1 MLHDA
6 SIEIPSGLTARSPE
20 RMKNKSG
27 FASKR
32 VLLLQGPVGPFFWNL
47 AKDLRSVGATVFKFN
62 FNAGDWLFYPRKAHS
77 FRGDLT
83 QWPEVLEA
91 FIVRH
96 RIDAVLLFGD
106 CRPVHACVRSMTER
120 LGCAFGVFEEGYLR
134 PDHITFE
141 PMGVNG
147 HSHFEKR
154 LALWLKQRAHQEDV
168 PPRSHANGPATESWK
183 KVGNSF
189 WHSAMWGMLYFFA
202 AWLGQWF
209 WNNALH
215 HRSMTVR
222 DAPWWWLSYLRKFW
236 YRRTEKDIE
245 DRLLG
250 DLRKKFFLAPLQVYN
265 DAQIVVHSNYDF
277 VTDFINHVLHSFS
290 RAQALERTNGVP
302 EGGESIADDVVV
314 FKHHPMDRGHRNYA
328 NIIHLLAR
336 RHGLQG
342 KVLYIHDQHL
352 PSLLKSAK
360 GVVLVNS
367 TTGLSALGHGAP
379 VKVCGNALYDLEG
392 LTYQGKMRDFWFRAH
407 QAIPD
412 QEMLSR
418 FRKALIECTQI
429 NGSFYRR
436 LSGVSWRCGAALD
449 GQMAQRLWGGGP
461 SVDPVLWPEEAA
473 EPVLVSRP
481 ANQKDAMPS
490 MLQGVASVE

>member
-1 MLHDA
+1 MTLPQR
-6 SIEIPSGLTARSPE
+6 IPSGLTTRSPE

-62 FNAGDWLFYPRKAHS
+62 FNAGDWLFYPRGSYA
-77 FRGDLT
+77 FRGDIS
-83 QWPEVLEA
+83 QWSEVLEA
-91 FIVRH
+91 FIVEND
-96 RIDAVLLFGD
+96 IDAVVLFGD
-106 CRPVHACVRSMTER
+106 CRPVHACVRGLTER
-120 LGCAFGVFEEGYLR
+120 LGCALGVFEEGYLR
-134 PDHITFE
+134 PDHVTFE

-147 HSHFEKR
+147 HSSFEEK
-154 LALWLKQRAHQEDV
+154 LAAWLKQRARQMPPQPVHED
-168 PPRSHANGPATESWK
+168 GQATDAWK

-189 WHSAMWGMLYFFA
+189 WHAAMWGMLYFFV

-215 HRSMTVR
+215 HRRMTVR

-236 YRRTEKDIE
+236 YRRAEKNIE
-245 DRLLG
+245 MLLLG

-265 DAQIVVHSNYDF
+265 DAQILVHSDYEF

-290 RAQALERTNGVP
+290 RALKQERLHGVP
-302 EGGESIADDVVV
+302 DGGQSIAEDFIV

-328 NIIHLLAR
+328 NIIRLLAR
-336 RHGLQG
+336 RHGLQDR
-342 KVLYIHDQHL
+342 VLYIHDQHL
-352 PSLLKSAK
+352 PSLLKSTK

-392 LTYQGKMRDFWFRAH
+392 LTFQGRMRDFWFKAH
-407 QAIPD
+407 QAVPD
-412 QEMLSR
+412 KAVLSR

-429 NGSFYRR
+429 NGSFYRK
-436 LSGVSWRCGAALD
+436 LPDVSWHCGAALD
-449 GQMAQRLWGGGP
+449 GQMAERLWEGWQ
-461 SVDPVLWPEEAA
+461 SVDPVSLLAESAVVTQLPVQSAADLPEYMDM
-473 EPVLVSRP
+473 
-481 ANQKDAMPS
+481 QH
-490 MLQGVASVE
+490 VA